1 MDDNWN
7 GLADLMT
14 NLITKYAGILD
25 IENLPNPEPVDE
37 QNMNIDIDEESL
49 ENTSKKCYNNREIDV
64 QTHC

>member
-25 IENLPNPEPVDE
+25 IENLPNPEPVSK
-37 QNMNIDIDEESL
+37 QNINIDIEQEFL
-49 ENTSKKCYNNREIDV
+49 EDTSKKCYNKRDKTV
-64 QTHC
+64 QTYY